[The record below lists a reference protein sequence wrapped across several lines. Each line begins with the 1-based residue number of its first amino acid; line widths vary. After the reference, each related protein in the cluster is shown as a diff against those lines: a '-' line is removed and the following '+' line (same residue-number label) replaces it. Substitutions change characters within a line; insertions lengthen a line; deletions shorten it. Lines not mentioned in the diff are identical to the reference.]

1 MSSPE
6 NPVQIP
12 VAASKM
18 LISQPE
24 IMTALDVIDLV
35 TRPQP
40 DQLDQPDQPDQP
52 DQSSEQPEWVFAP
65 LDFDLVRSGLKILRT
80 VTDEPLHRAVVD
92 TKKQLPA
99 YEKQVLAERRE
110 ATIRASEAGSREE
123 IDSAVKAFG
132 ETLRKPTDD
141 YRALAE
147 LSQGVFVHQAD
158 RGKLVARTTPDFH
171 TKLEQRTALYLQDP
185 AKLVADLNMIGAI
198 LETGD
203 NRRPAEQSDK
213 EDVLS
218 AYVAKM
224 IFEIV
229 NSLAG
234 AAYSLEDFS
243 PKVVAKWMKLAEELP
258 ADTEPLTS
266 EGLQTLL
273 ENEDGGIS
281 FTEAALVGGQRVLS
295 ATLQAIAINHP
306 REFIDTMYMVG
317 DVGLDP
323 KHRFKWLTTLN
334 TLNDSLAHSELA
346 RYILTWSIGASQ
358 NPDIQQRAIDLR
370 LTLKNLGIA
379 NELLTAPR
387 ATRRKG
393 FQQPLALIGDHADIL
408 KQLYPSDFF
417 HEVVTPETQTRY
429 DKEMEA
435 SVERLIGEFWEF
447 VNTRRGKRRTLYGRF
462 LAAHERGETGS

>member
-1 MSSPE
+1 
-6 NPVQIP
+6 
-12 VAASKM
+12 M

-52 DQSSEQPEWVFAP
+52 DQSSEQQSSEQPEWVFAP
-65 LDFDLVRSGLKILRT
+65 LDFDLVRSGLKILRS
-80 VTDEPLHRAVVD
+80 VTNEPLHRAVVD
-92 TKKQLPA
+92 TKRQLPA
-99 YEKQVLAERRE
+99 YEKQILTERRE

-147 LSQGVFVHQAD
+147 LSQGIFVHQAD
-158 RGKLVARTTPDFH
+158 KGKLVARTTPDFH
-171 TKLEQRTALYLQDP
+171 TKLEQRTAVYLQDP
-185 AKLVADLNMIGAI
+185 AKIVTDLNMIAAI
-198 LETGD
+198 LEAGGD
-203 NRRPAEQSDK
+203 PSAEQSDK

-218 AYVAKM
+218 VYGAKM
-224 IFEIV
+224 IFEVV
-229 NSLAG
+229 NALAG
-234 AAYSLEDFS
+234 ATYTLEDFS
-243 PKVVAKWMKLAEELP
+243 PKTVAKWMKLAEELP

-266 EGLQTLL
+266 EALQALL

-306 REFIDTMYMVG
+306 REFIDKMYMVS

-346 RYILTWSIGASQ
+346 RYILTWSMGASQ
-358 NPDIQQRAIDLR
+358 NPDIQQRALDLR
-370 LTLKNLGIA
+370 LTLKNLGIS
-379 NELLTAPR
+379 NELLIAPR
-387 ATRRKG
+387 TTRRKG
-393 FQQPLALIGDHADIL
+393 FQQPLRMLGDHADIL

-417 HEVVTPETQTRY
+417 HEVVTPETQIQY

-435 SVERLIGEFWEF
+435 SVEQLIGEFWEF
-447 VNTRRGKRRTLYGRF
+447 VNTRRGKRKTLYGRF